1 MLCGICVVLDSVSGG
16 DGERDVVHGS
26 SGSSNE
32 KRRASYRP
40 TRTAPPRE
48 RTRWEGLLSAEKVAC
63 EDKECHRYEIHEM
76 FQGNLGRISQQNRL
90 VLILF
95 RNGGKVVAIGEGSW
109 SSVSPEVRSVRK
121 SNLEYSLQFS
131 FLIMMT
137 IISYLKGHMTDPGG
151 PRDWVKQY
159 N

>member
-1 MLCGICVVLDSVSGG
+1 MWGLLVLYYGFHCGSGAAEGGGLLCGICVVLDSVSGG

-95 RNGGKVVAIGEGSW
+95 RNCGK
-109 SSVSPEVRSVRK
+109 SSQLGKGAGHLFHPRFDQ
-121 SNLEYSLQFS
+121 LENRILNTAFS
-131 FLIMMT
+131 
-137 IISYLKGHMTDPGG
+137 SAS
-151 PRDWVKQY
+151 
-159 N
+159 